1 MNKFKRTLITFD
13 KGGIWKPIEAPLFDS
28 KGRKITC
35 MDDECSLHLNS
46 VSDMR
51 FGPLY
56 SPENALGILL
66 STGNVGY
73 HLATK
78 PD

>member
-1 MNKFKRTLITFD
+1 
-13 KGGIWKPIEAPLFDS
+13 
-28 KGRKITC
+28 

-46 VSDMR
+46 LSDMK

-73 HLATK
+73 HLATQAPETNTYISRDGGK
-78 PD
+78 SWFEVLFYKFLSPNSIID